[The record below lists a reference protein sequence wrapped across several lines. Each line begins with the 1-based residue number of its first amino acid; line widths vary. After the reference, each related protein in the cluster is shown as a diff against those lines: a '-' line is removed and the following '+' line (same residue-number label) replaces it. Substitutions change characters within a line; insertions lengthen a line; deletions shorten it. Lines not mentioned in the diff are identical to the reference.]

1 LPVIHDSGLLTRW
14 HAALLQAFGLEAAA
28 LRVLDQRCEKH
39 PLDAETRARRTHL
52 LALAGAWPAAL
63 ADSERVLAL
72 QADSAAAWFNHGYLL
87 DQCGHWAEARRAFE
101 RATHLDPQLD
111 RAWYG
116 LGLALI
122 RQGQLEEAAA
132 ALTRNTA
139 LQPLSPFGWYQLARV
154 QVDLEQTAAARE
166 SLQRLKAFDRRVAA
180 QLMQDTGLTVHAE
193 A

>member
-39 PLDAETRARRTHL
+39 PLDAETRARRAHL
-52 LALAGAWPAAL
+52 LAL
-63 ADSERVLAL
+63 
-72 QADSAAAWFNHGYLL
+72 AWFNHGYLL
-87 DQCGHWAEARRAFE
+87 DRCGHWAEARRAFE